1 MVVTAHHH
9 CGTIDWSAAH
19 FCRKLSGGFIYLYA
33 VLERIRDKP
42 PLMNT
47 KKAPSSPYEAVL
59 AITFG
64 LLLIHYFFFPE
75 EPRWLV
81 GTMLFALLT
90 LLSSTLAGW
99 VALAWEKLT
108 LGIGW
113 FMSRVLFTIIFFVL
127 LTPLALLQRMFKKD
141 IFYKNSES
149 STYFID
155 RDHQYS
161 GKDLENPW

>member
-1 MVVTAHHH
+1 MKST
-9 CGTIDWSAAH
+9 
-19 FCRKLSGGFIYLYA
+19 
-33 VLERIRDKP
+33 
-42 PLMNT
+42 
-47 KKAPSSPYEAVL
+47 PSKNSSYEAIL

-81 GTMLFALLT
+81 GIMLFTLLM

-113 FMSRVLFTIIFFVL
+113 LMSRVLFTLLFFLL
-127 LTPLALLQRMFKKD
+127 LTPLALLQRLFRKD
-141 IFYKNSES
+141 TFYKTSDRAS
-149 STYFID
+149 YFID

-161 GKDLENPW
+161 GKDVENPW